1 MQRRRGRP
9 PQVTPKVFR
18 PLELLERLNAADVRY
33 VVVGGLA
40 VTAWGYVRGTDDV
53 DIVPDPDADNLDR
66 LAGALE
72 ELEGRVVV
80 GDGVLEPAIR
90 TFLRT
95 GDKTLVRT
103 DLGEVD
109 VLQSLPTIPR
119 FDQLETRASRTD
131 LGGVRVLVCSLEDLR
146 AMKRAADRTLD
157 RADLEAL
164 DVAHPEADDG

>member
-1 MQRRRGRP
+1 
-9 PQVTPKVFR
+9 
-18 PLELLERLNAADVRY
+18 
-33 VVVGGLA
+33 VGLRQGD
-40 VTAWGYVRGTDDV
+40 RDV

-80 GDGVLEPAIR
+80 GDGVLEPMAIR

-109 VLQSLPTIPR
+109 VLQGLPTIPR
-119 FDQLETRASRTD
+119 FDQLETRASSTD